1 MDDGIG
7 GSFSEVNTVNDP
19 AVINNPN
26 LNEFTITNFPINPIG
41 KTFRV
46 YLTAT
51 NWEGTSNSGII

>member
-7 GSFSEVNTVNDP
+7 GSFNEVNIANDP

-26 LNEFTITNFPINPIG
+26 LNEFTITNFPANSLG
-41 KTFRV
+41 KTFRI

-51 NWEGTSNSGII
+51 NREGTSDSGVV

>member
-1 MDDGIG
+1 MDDGLG
-7 GSFSEVNTVNDP
+7 GGFSEVNIVNDP

-51 NWEGTSNSGII
+51 N